1 MTKEQMNG
9 GQDVAGPRRAND
21 EILRLAEA
29 MMNGMLDERGN
40 PDGFDGEDAQLI
52 TLINYMLDALVT
64 PLRLAANAIDQI
76 SHGTIPP
83 FVIDDYKGEYDNLK
97 RNLNTLLATLYGM
110 HHETQDLIKNIK
122 EGRLRTRGNDW
133 DFGGIWC
140 DLISG
145 VNGTLDAVI
154 DPVNEASAILDRLA
168 NYDLRARMEGR
179 YRGEHAAIKKAMNV
193 TAESL
198 HSAIAQVAESVES
211 VNEVGNRI
219 TLGSRSVEKGATEQD
234 RQISETSKNLADISE
249 SSLKTAENTANA
261 QSSAQQSVNAIT
273 TSKETMER
281 MLEAMLEIRSAADN
295 TVTIVQEIDTI
306 AKETESLSASAAEKA
321 VKMRSSAGGFG
332 VVASEIRNLATRSQN
347 AAKRLDEF
355 GQTFHTESR
364 QDGEETLERMKHEFA
379 AIIADLKNVALV
391 SHYLGLNAATE
402 AAHVE
407 VAGDNFEL
415 LTEEIGQ
422 LAQRSTNAAKRT
434 EELIQCSVDFARKGE
449 ALSKEIDDHLAEA
462 VEGGNTISTLT
473 QEITLGSQQQAR
485 GLDEIST
492 AVAQINEVTRQ
503 NAESARESA
512 AAAKTLE
519 EETKKL
525 SRMVN
530 KFQINTKNK
539 VAVDVGRIQ
548 GL

>member
-1 MTKEQMNG
+1 
-9 GQDVAGPRRAND
+9 
-21 EILRLAEA
+21 

-40 PDGFDGEDAQLI
+40 ADDFDGEDAKLI
-52 TLINYMLDALVT
+52 TLVNRMLDTLVT
-64 PLRLAANAIDQI
+64 PLRLAASAIDQI

-83 FVIDDYKGEYDNLK
+83 FVIDDYKGEHENLK

-110 HHETQDLIKNIK
+110 HQETQDLIKNIN
-122 EGRLRTRGNDW
+122 EGKLRTRGNDW
-133 DFGGIWC
+133 DFGGIWR

-154 DPVNEASAILDRLA
+154 DPVNEASAVLGRLA
-168 NYDLRARMEGR
+168 NYDLRARMKGR
-179 YRGEHAAIKKAMNV
+179 YRGEHAVIKKAMNV

-219 TLGSRSVEKGATEQD
+219 TLSSHSVEKGATEQN
-234 RQISETSKNLADISE
+234 RQITETSKNLVSISE
-249 SSLKTAENTANA
+249 NSTKTAENTADA
-261 QSSAQQSVNAIT
+261 QRSAQQSVNAIT
-273 TSKETMER
+273 ASKETMER
-281 MLEAMLEIRSAADN
+281 MLAAMLEIRAAADN

-306 AKETESLSASAAEKA
+306 AKETESLSTNAAGRA
-321 VKMRSSAGGFG
+321 VKIRSSAGGFG
-332 VVASEIRNLATRSQN
+332 VVASEIRRLSTRSQN

-355 GQTFHTESR
+355 DRTFHTGAR
-364 QDGEETLERMKHEFA
+364 QDGEEALEKMKKEFA
-379 AIIADLKNVALV
+379 TIIADLNNVALV
-391 SHYLGLNAATE
+391 SHYLGLNAATA

-407 VAGDNFEL
+407 LAGDNFEQM
-415 LTEEIGQ
+415 TEEIRQ

-434 EELIQCSVDFARKGE
+434 EELIKCSVDFARKGE
-449 ALSKEIDDHLAEA
+449 ALSKEIDDQLAEA
-462 VEGGNTISTLT
+462 VEGGTTISALT

-512 AAAKTLE
+512 AAAKILE

-525 SRMVN
+525 ARMVN
-530 KFQINTKNK
+530 QFQIGDRREAG
-539 VAVDVGRIQ
+539 VDAGAVRRSH
-548 GL
+548 